1 MSNFKISDPHSF
13 NSDNSDLSL
22 KEILFLIR
30 RHFALITTIATTIFL
45 LSILYT
51 LNKVPTYSSSTMI
64 VIEDQDQTSSM
75 FDFDLGSNLNLISTM
90 NSEVQLLTSRT
101 LSEEVVKDLWNSS
114 YRNNLFL
121 FGTRKYLPTG
131 IRKIVHGLLNSG
143 LDNTKNVQWLDF
155 EIAIPDSILKPAA
168 GAIRSNM
175 TVTNERKTNV
185 LIITMTSNNPDEA
198 SLLANTVAKLYQQRD
213 MELSAGEIINLRS
226 FLEEKLINVE
236 LNLTAAEQSL
246 REFQEQ
252 EQIFELEG
260 NAQQL
265 LNQLGNVEIKYK
277 TILAEINIIR
287 ENRRFIDSKLSQE
300 EKTLKKQL
308 LNSIDTRLLAL
319 RTEIAKTEANL
330 VRNRSTYGD
339 DHEAVLSLERK
350 LVRLRTDLEEQTNQ
364 LIAGGT
370 SVANPLKYRQALID
384 SSLFF
389 ESRLANFQSQAEEYR
404 KIVNQYNRE
413 LNTLPAKSLEFAQ
426 LERDRSVLAQTYA
439 LMRKK
444 YEEARITEASQLGKI
459 RIIDPAVPSPSR
471 TSPNTKVNLALGLIL
486 GLGLGALAAFFIEQ
500 IDNSIKNVSDI
511 ERMGIKILGII
522 PDISKSKST
531 TKMRNNKRKTSK
543 TPDGQTGF
551 TSVVSDIKHR
561 ILGITPDISKSKP
574 ATKMRN
580 NKRKTNKTPD
590 GQTGFINVA
599 SDIKRRIITKEDPQ
613 SPISEAYRSLRAS
626 ITYASSVDNPAKT
639 IIITS
644 PGPGEG
650 KTTTITNLAITF
662 ANIGKRTL
670 LVDADLR
677 RPVIH
682 RIFNFNIEP
691 GLTQYLTGSIRGIDP
706 LIKQTEIINLQVI
719 TAGATPS
726 DPSGLL
732 SSEKMHKFLK
742 NLEIGWDI
750 ILFDAPP
757 SIAFS
762 DVPLLAKNI
771 NQFMIVVKSGQTDK
785 FALNRT
791 VQMLENVNAPIAGV
805 IMNAVSPKTSYE
817 SYYYY
822 RNYYNYY
829 RDDKAR

>member
-1 MSNFKISDPHSF
+1 MTKFNLSDSQ
-13 NSDNSDLSL
+13 STRTDNSDLSL
-22 KEILFLIR
+22 TEIIYLLR
-30 RHFALITTIATTIFL
+30 RHLPLIAGITSTIFIIT
-45 LSILYT
+45 ILYT
-51 LNKVPTYSSSTMI
+51 LVQIPTYTSTSMV
-64 VIEDQDQTSSM
+64 VIDNKSKSGAM
-75 FDFDLGSNLNLISTM
+75 FDIGMESNISLM
-90 NSEVQLLTSRT
+90 NSMNNEIELLKSRT
-101 LSEEVVKDLWNSS
+101 LSEEVVHDLWNSS
-114 YRNNLFL
+114 IRNNLFL
-121 FGTRKYLPTG
+121 FGTKTYRPEG
-131 IRKIVHGLLNSG
+131 IKKTIRGL
-143 LDNTKNVQWLDF
+143 W
-155 EIAIPDSILKPAA
+155 DSIFNRGNRARSYTQNTEISDSLLFQSSRI
-168 GAIRSNM
+168 IRSSLS
-175 TVTNERKTNV
+175 VSAERNSDV
-185 LIITMTSNNPDEA
+185 LKISMTSNDPDES
-198 SLLANTVAKLYQQRD
+198 SLLANTVAQLYQQRD
-213 MELSAGEIINLRS
+213 MEWSAGEIVNLRD
-226 FLEEKLINVE
+226 FLQEQLKNVE
-236 LNLTAAEQSL
+236 FELISVEESL
-246 REFQEQ
+246 RQFQEQ

-265 LNQLGNVEIKYK
+265 LNQLGSVEIKYK
-277 TILAEINIIR
+277 TILAEINIIQ

-300 EKTLKKQL
+300 EKTLKRQL

-350 LVRLRTDLEEQTNQ
+350 LVRLRVDLEEQTNQ

-384 SSLFF
+384 TSLFL

-404 KIVNQYNRE
+404 KIVNQYNRD

-522 PDISKSKST
+522 PDISKSKS
-531 TKMRNNKRKTSK
+531 
-543 TPDGQTGF
+543 
-551 TSVVSDIKHR
+551 
-561 ILGITPDISKSKP
+561 
-574 ATKMRN
+574 ATKIRN

-590 GQTGFINVA
+590 GQTGFISA
-599 SDIKRRIITKEDPQ
+599 ARDIKRRIITKEDPQ

-626 ITYASSVDNPAKT
+626 LTYASVDNQAKT

-682 RIFNFNIEP
+682 RIFNLNIEP
-691 GLTQYLTGSIRGIDP
+691 GLTQYLTESTRDIDS
-706 LIKQTEIINLQVI
+706 LIKQTEIINLHVI

-762 DVPLLAKNI
+762 DVPL
-771 NQFMIVVKSGQTDK
+771 
-785 FALNRT
+785 
-791 VQMLENVNAPIAGV
+791 
-805 IMNAVSPKTSYE
+805 
-817 SYYYY
+817 
-822 RNYYNYY
+822 
-829 RDDKAR
+829 